1 MYILLHIKKIT
12 SYIVLLVFKIVK
24 TFSVSLRE
32 KTNSNFDVKL
42 AKRATVHLVYL
53 RISFFLYSLICDN
66 GMYGT

>member
-42 AKRATVHLVYL
+42 AKRAIVHLL
-53 RISFFLYSLICDN
+53 STSESAFPCTL
-66 GMYGT
+66 

>member
-42 AKRATVHLVYL
+42 AKRAIVHLL
-53 RISFFLYSLICDN
+53 S
-66 GMYGT
+66 T

>member
-42 AKRATVHLVYL
+42 AKRATVHLL
-53 RISFFLYSLICDN
+53 S
-66 GMYGT
+66 T

>member
-42 AKRATVHLVYL
+42 AKRATVHLL
-53 RISFFLYSLICDN
+53 STSESAFPCTL
-66 GMYGT
+66 